1 MSSIIEC
8 SNVIKIHKQGN
19 LEVVA
24 LQGLDFRMEQGE
36 FVSIVGASGAGKST
50 LLTILAGF
58 ERPSAGN
65 VEVVERDL
73 TDISARDLT
82 RYYRR
87 DVGFVWQDFTRNLL
101 PYLKAVQ
108 NVELPLLLGGIGRR
122 KRRRRALALL
132 EAVGLRGKAH
142 APVHTLSGGEQ
153 QRLALCVALAPGPKL
168 LLADELTGELD
179 TETSL
184 EIFELLRQLS
194 HEGGLSVLVVT
205 HDMAIAQRTDRV
217 VRIADG
223 RIATQS
229 RRGKSELVT
238 IDNRGMVQ
246 LPRDML
252 IEAGIDDQVIAKV
265 VPEGILLSPE
275 DLQSDGG
282 NRATDVTDA
291 PGEGDDDES

>member
-1 MSSIIEC
+1 MPPIIEC
-8 SNVIKIHKQGN
+8 TNLIKIHKQGN

-24 LQGLDFRMEQGE
+24 LQGLDFTMEQGE
-36 FVSIVGASGAGKST
+36 FISIVGTSGAGKST

-58 ERPSAGN
+58 ERPSAGRAI
-65 VEVVERDL
+65 VVERDL
-73 TDISARDLT
+73 SDISPRDLT

-101 PYLKAVQ
+101 PYLKAIQ

-122 KRRRRALALL
+122 KRKKRAQALL

-184 EIFELLRQLS
+184 EIFELLRQLA
-194 HEGGLSVLVVT
+194 HDGGLSVLVVT
-205 HDMAIAQRTDRV
+205 HDVAVAQRTDRV
-217 VRIADG
+217 IRIADG
-223 RIATQS
+223 RIATQR
-229 RRGKSELVT
+229 RRGAIEHVS
-238 IDNRGMVQ
+238 IDQRGMVQ

-252 IEAGIDDQVIAKV
+252 IESGITDYVSVKV
-265 VPEGILLSPE
+265 VPEGLLLQPE
-275 DLQSDGG
+275 E
-282 NRATDVTDA
+282 VTDE
-291 PGEGDDDES
+291 P

>member
-1 MSSIIEC
+1 MPPIVQC

-24 LQGLDFRMEQGE
+24 LQGLDFAMEQGE
-36 FVSIVGASGAGKST
+36 FISIVGASGSGKST

-58 ERPSAGN
+58 ERPSAGRAI
-65 VEVVERDL
+65 VADRDL
-73 TDISARDLT
+73 SDISQKELT
-82 RYYRR
+82 RFYRR

-101 PYLKAVQ
+101 PYFKVLQ
-108 NVELPLLLGGIGRR
+108 NVELPLLLGGIGRSKR
-122 KRRRRALALL
+122 KKRAMDLL

-142 APVHTLSGGEQ
+142 ASVHTLSGGEQ

-184 EIFELLRQLS
+184 EIFELLRRLS
-194 HEGGLSVLVVT
+194 HDGGLSILVVT
-205 HDMAIAQRTDRV
+205 HDVAIAQRTDRV

-229 RRGKSELVT
+229 RLGATELVSL
-238 IDNRGMVQ
+238 DQRGMVQ

-252 IEAGIDDQVIAKV
+252 MESGIKDHVRVKV
-265 VPEGILLSPE
+265 VPEGLLLEPE
-275 DLQSDGG
+275 
-282 NRATDVTDA
+282 
-291 PGEGDDDES
+291 EIIDES

>member
-1 MSSIIEC
+1 MSSIIDC
-8 SNVIKIHKQGN
+8 QNLIKIHKQGN

-24 LQGLDFRMEQGE
+24 LQGLDLTMEQGE
-36 FVSIVGASGAGKST
+36 FISIVGASGAGKST

-58 ERPSAGN
+58 EKPSAGRAT
-65 VEVVERDL
+65 VVERDL
-73 TDISARDLT
+73 TDISAKDLT

-101 PYLKAVQ
+101 PYLKAIQ
-108 NVELPLLLGGIGRR
+108 NVELPLLLGGISGR
-122 KRRRRALALL
+122 KRKKRALDLL
-132 EAVGLRGKAH
+132 DAVGLRGKAH

-194 HEGGLSVLVVT
+194 HQGGLSVLVVT
-205 HDMAIAQRTDRV
+205 HDVAIAQRTDRV

-229 RRGKSELVT
+229 RRGASELVA
-238 IDNRGMVQ
+238 IDQRGMVQ

-252 IEAGIDDQVIAKV
+252 IESGIEDQVRVKV
-265 VPEGILLSPE
+265 VPEGLLLEPE
-275 DLQSDGG
+275 GG
-282 NRATDVTDA
+282 H
-291 PGEGDDDES
+291 DES

>member
-1 MSSIIEC
+1 MPKIIEC
-8 SNVIKIHKQGN
+8 HNLIKIHKQGN

-24 LQGLDFRMEQGE
+24 LQGLDLSMEQGE
-36 FVSIVGASGAGKST
+36 FISVVGASGAGKST

-58 ERPSAGN
+58 EKPSAGRAT
-65 VEVVERDL
+65 VVDRDL
-73 TDISARDLT
+73 TDISARDLA

-101 PYLKAVQ
+101 PYLKAAQ
-108 NVELPLLLGGIGRR
+108 NVELPMLLGGISGR
-122 KRRRRALALL
+122 KRKDRAMALL

-142 APVHTLSGGEQ
+142 APIHTLSGGEQ

-194 HEGGLSVLVVT
+194 HDGGLSVLVVT
-205 HDMAIAQRTDRV
+205 HDVAIARRTDRV

-229 RRGKSELVT
+229 RRGASELVAV
-238 IDNRGMVQ
+238 DNRGMVQ
-246 LPRDML
+246 LPRDLM
-252 IEAGIDDQVIAKV
+252 IEAGIDDRVRVKV
-265 VPEGILLSPE
+265 VPEGLLLEPE
-275 DLQSDGG
+275 GG
-282 NRATDVTDA
+282 H
-291 PGEGDDDES
+291 DES

>member
-1 MSSIIEC
+1 MQTIVDC
-8 SNVIKIHKQGN
+8 RNLIKIHKQGN
-19 LEVVA
+19 LEVIA
-24 LQGLDFRMEQGE
+24 LQGLDFEMEQGE

-50 LLTILAGF
+50 LLAILAGF
-58 ERPSAGN
+58 EKPSAGQ

-73 TDISARDLT
+73 TDITARDLT

-87 DVGFVWQDFTRNLL
+87 DVGFVWQDYTRNLV
-101 PYLKAVQ
+101 PYLDAVQ
-108 NVELPLLLGGIGRR
+108 NIELPLLLGGIGRR
-122 KRRRRALALL
+122 KRKRRSLALL

-205 HDMAIAQRTDRV
+205 HDVAIANRSDRV

-229 RRGKSELVT
+229 RLGTTETVAV
-238 IDNRGMVQ
+238 DNRGMVQ
-246 LPRDML
+246 LPRDMM
-252 IEAGIDDQVIAKV
+252 IEAGIGDEVRVKV
-265 VPEGILLSPE
+265 VPEGLLLEPE
-275 DLQSDGG
+275 ER
-282 NRATDVTDA
+282 N
-291 PGEGDDDES
+291 DEP

>member
-1 MSSIIEC
+1 MAEIIDC
-8 SNVIKIHKQGN
+8 QNLIKIHKQGN

-24 LQGLDFRMEQGE
+24 LQGLDLVMEQGE
-36 FVSIVGASGAGKST
+36 FISIVGASGAGKST

-58 ERPSAGN
+58 DKPSAGRA
-65 VEVVERDL
+65 VVAERDL
-73 TDISARDLT
+73 TDINAKDLT

-101 PYLKAVQ
+101 PYLNAIQ
-108 NVELPLLLGGIGRR
+108 NVELPLLLGGIGRS
-122 KRRRRALALL
+122 KRRDRAMALL

-142 APVHTLSGGEQ
+142 ASVHTMSGGEQ

-205 HDMAIAQRTDRV
+205 HDVAIANRSDRV

-229 RRGKSELVT
+229 RLGAIEHVSV
-238 IDNRGMVQ
+238 DNRGMVQ
-246 LPRDML
+246 LPRDMM
-252 IEAGIDDQVIAKV
+252 IEAGIDESVRVKV
-265 VPEGILLSPE
+265 VPEGLLLQPE
-275 DLQSDGG
+275 EDT
-282 NRATDVTDA
+282 N
-291 PGEGDDDES
+291 ES

>member
-1 MSSIIEC
+1 MPKIIEC
-8 SNVIKIHKQGN
+8 HNLIKIHKQGN

-24 LQGLDFRMEQGE
+24 LQGLDLTMEQGE
-36 FVSIVGASGAGKST
+36 FISIVGASGAGKST

-58 ERPSAGN
+58 EKPSAGRAT
-65 VEVVERDL
+65 VADRDL
-73 TDISARDLT
+73 TDMSPRDLT

-108 NVELPLLLGGIGRR
+108 NVELPLLLGGVSGR
-122 KRRRRALALL
+122 KRKDRAMSLL

-142 APVHTLSGGEQ
+142 APIHTLSGGEQ
-153 QRLALCVALAPGPKL
+153 QRLALCVALAPGPRL

-194 HEGGLSVLVVT
+194 HDGGLSVLVVT
-205 HDMAIAQRTDRV
+205 HDVAIARRTDRV

-229 RRGKSELVT
+229 RRGASELVA

-246 LPRDML
+246 LPRDLM
-252 IEAGIDDQVIAKV
+252 IEAGIDDRVRVKV
-265 VPEGILLSPE
+265 VPEGLLLEPE
-275 DLQSDGG
+275 GG
-282 NRATDVTDA
+282 H
-291 PGEGDDDES
+291 DEP

>member
-1 MSSIIEC
+1 MPTIIDC
-8 SNVIKIHKQGN
+8 QNLIKIHKQGN

-24 LQGLDFRMEQGE
+24 LQGLDLTMEQGE
-36 FVSIVGASGAGKST
+36 FISIVGASGAGKST

-58 ERPSAGN
+58 ERPSAGRAT
-65 VEVVERDL
+65 VVERDL
-73 TDISARDLT
+73 TDISPRDLT

-87 DVGFVWQDFTRNLL
+87 DVGFVWQDFTRNLV
-101 PYLKAVQ
+101 PYLKALQ
-108 NVELPLLLGGIGRR
+108 NVELPLLLGGIGGR
-122 KRRRRALALL
+122 KRKKRAMALL
-132 EAVGLRGKAH
+132 DAVGLRGKAH

-205 HDMAIAQRTDRV
+205 HDVAIAQRTDRV
-217 VRIADG
+217 IRIADG

-229 RRGKSELVT
+229 RRGATEHASV
-238 IDNRGMVQ
+238 DNRGMVQ
-246 LPRDML
+246 LPRDMM
-252 IEAGIDDQVIAKV
+252 IEAGITDQIRLKV
-265 VPEGILLSPE
+265 VPEGILLQPE
-275 DLQSDGG
+275 
-282 NRATDVTDA
+282 V
-291 PGEGDDDES
+291 DDES